1 MSLISPATPF
11 PAKGVELQQKVTD
24 AIVEAV
30 KNGEDLLVVAPTGFG
45 KTKVMADAF
54 QRLLAEDPAFAAVM
68 LQNRQSLA
76 LQNELRARQYGI
88 SADTT
93 LVVMDGEIADDAK
106 ERRLVYALPDTLVGR
121 TQAVG
126 PRTLVAIDEA
136 HHATEDDSGE
146 MHAVVSDFCRMN
158 KRAVVIGTTA
168 TPYPPEGT
176 ELYARLHNAKRV
188 VVTYHEA
195 IEAKMITGL
204 ETERPDY
211 RLNDGSYL
219 RDHIRGHLDDRRIE
233 DTRAGLN
240 SSIKSLRPQD
250 FDESVVVRDILRNGE
265 ARKQTLHFTDTIQ
278 EAEARRA
285 ALVAAGIQAATL
297 HSGNSSDQN
306 RRIVEAYNRGEVHH
320 LASVDMIGEGFDAPA
335 TELLILSK
343 ISTSRSEFQQIC
355 GRAQRLFGDKVA
367 GKLRD
372 YGAST
377 DLYGSLEEF
386 VKAQQF
392 VLRGGRSDAWS
403 RLQKDPMVQGLCVGK
418 DVFYAV
424 ATQTPKGDVAF
435 SVMRS
440 YIDHKTQTRRIE
452 PVEEPTTNG
461 RFMTRQQLD
470 RFARDQ
476 IGRNETDYIRLRL
489 RRDVVV
495 NGEVRSM
502 EMRNIILGG
511 AWKQQRES
519 AVRMARGK
527 PLNDVDYAAAVRRS
541 QTERSNL
548 ARSEML
554 QKIGKRA
561 GVGREI

>member
-1 MSLISPATPF
+1 MSAISPTRPF
-11 PAKGVELQQKVTD
+11 PAEGIELQQKVTD

-45 KTKVMADAF
+45 KTKVMADAY
-54 QRLLAEDPAFAAVM
+54 QRLLAEDPAFSAVM

-88 SADTT
+88 SPDTT

-106 ERRLVYALPDTLVGR
+106 DRRLVYALPDTIIGR
-121 TQAVG
+121 TAAVG
-126 PRTLVAIDEA
+126 PRTLVTIDEA
-136 HHATEDDSGE
+136 HHATEDDTGE
-146 MHAVVSDFCRMN
+146 MHAVISDFCRMN

-168 TPYPPEGT
+168 TPYPPEGS
-176 ELYARLHNAKRV
+176 ELYARLKNARRI

-195 IEAKMITGL
+195 IAAKMITGL

-219 RDHIRGHLDDRRIE
+219 RAHISAHLDDRRVE

-240 SSIKSLRPQD
+240 SSIKALRPEN
-250 FDESVVVRDILRNGE
+250 FDEAIVVRDIVRSGDGE
-265 ARKQTLHFTDTIQ
+265 KQTLHFTDTIQ
-278 EAEARRA
+278 EAEARKA
-285 ALVAAGIQAATL
+285 ALLAAGIKAATL
-297 HSGNSSDQN
+297 HSGNTPEQN
-306 RRIVEAYNRGEVHH
+306 REIIKAYNRGEVHH

-343 ISTSRSEFQQIC
+343 ITTSRSEFQQIC

-377 DLYGSLEEF
+377 DLHGSLEEF
-386 VKAQQF
+386 VKAQQY
-392 VLRGGRSDAWS
+392 VLRGGRNDAWS
-403 RLQKDPMVQGLCVGK
+403 RLQKEPFVQGLCVGK

-440 YIDHKTQTRRIE
+440 YVDHKTQTRRIE
-452 PVEEPTTNG
+452 PVDEPTTKS

-476 IGRNETDYIRLRL
+476 IGQNETDYIRLRL
-489 RRDVVV
+489 RRDITLK
-495 NGEVRSM
+495 GEVRSM

-511 AWKQQRES
+511 AWKNQRES
-519 AVRMARGK
+519 AVRMARGT
-527 PLNDVDYAAAVRRS
+527 PLNDIQYAAAILQR
-541 QTERSNL
+541 QTTKTDL
-548 ARSEML
+548 ARSEMPRNIS
-554 QKIGKRA
+554 KKSA
-561 GVGREI
+561 GGMEI